1 MRKARPLSG
10 EAPRQGRI
18 GANRSR
24 GYGVGATIRAGDMQP
39 LLIAISTTAAT

>member
-1 MRKARPLSG
+1 MRKVRPLRG

-24 GYGVGATIRAGDMQP
+24 GHGVGATIRAGDMQP